1 MIETIKDIIDEISCC
16 CGGQGDR
23 IVFIIEKLARERYP
37 DFPRAVLCFERKE
50 VSLAQLRDRL
60 IKAYR
65 YEHDEPAKKFLK
77 LLVDAFRRDRYA
89 TLFDLVAQAED
100 FLKRTSKTSNPTPE
114 SEAAI

>member
-1 MIETIKDIIDEISCC
+1 MSETIKDIIDVISCC
-16 CGGQGDR
+16 CDVQGDR
-23 IVFIIEKLARERYP
+23 IVYIVQTLARKRDP
-37 DFPRAVLCFERKE
+37 DLSGTPFFIKREE

-65 YEHDEPAKKFLK
+65 YEHDEPAKKLLK
-77 LLVDAFRRDRYA
+77 LLVDAFRQERYA

-114 SEAAI
+114 SEAAK